1 MTAVVWAN
9 VLLAIPFLIALIGIP
24 LWMTFRRPH
33 TGPDH
38 SQARTYLRAKAALA
52 TAHTPVPAS
61 SRFTGGAYSHRA
73 AA

>member
-9 VLLAIPFLIALIGIP
+9 VLLAIPFLIAFIGVP
-24 LWMTFRRPH
+24 LWLTFRRPH

-38 SQARTYLRAKAALA
+38 TQARTYLRAKSALA
-52 TAHTPVPAS
+52 SAGAPARAP
-61 SRFTGGAYSHRA
+61 SRFSSGTHSHRA